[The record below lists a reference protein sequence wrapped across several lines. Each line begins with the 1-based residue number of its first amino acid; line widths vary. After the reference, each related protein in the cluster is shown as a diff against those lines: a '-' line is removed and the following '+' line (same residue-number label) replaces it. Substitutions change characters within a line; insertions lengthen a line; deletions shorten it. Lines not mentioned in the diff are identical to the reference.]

1 LKGDHVS
8 KKQFHLA
15 WFLNFV
21 TDDWHGTWGD
31 GGKDWTGDFFVE
43 MARDLER
50 ACFDYVI
57 LEDKLMVSTAYGGT
71 MEADLK
77 HGVNPKHDPVPLAV
91 LMAQATSKLG
101 IVPTMSTSFYPPFL
115 LARLCATIDHI
126 AKGRFGWNIVTS
138 GEDRAAQNFGMDKL
152 YEHDERYAMATE
164 YVDVVRQLWESWEPD
179 AVVRDQETGVYADY
193 TKVHTVDFVGK
204 YYKSRGPLNTVRS
217 PQGHP
222 VLCQAG
228 ASPPGRQFAA
238 RHADTIIATGNTP
251 EEMKAY
257 REDIR
262 AKMVTHGRD
271 PDDCKVLFLVSPIV
285 ADTIAE
291 AQAKKQRWM
300 SDPLFVEFVLAEMA
314 SITEVDFSKF
324 DLDQPLPPVTTNG
337 ERGFLEGFAR
347 RAAGKT
353 LREAVTED
361 GMGGANRLVGT
372 PESVATQMEEI
383 MEEVGGDGFLISSP
397 VMKLNRRY
405 VTEIT
410 DGLVPAL
417 QRRGLTRTKY
427 KFDQFREN
435 LLDY

>member
-1 LKGDHVS
+1 VS
-8 KKQFHLA
+8 KRRFHLA

-21 TDDWHGTWGD
+21 TDDWNGTWGN
-31 GGKDWTGDFFVE
+31 GGRDWAGDFYVE

-91 LMAQATSKLG
+91 LMTQATSRLG
-101 IVPTMSTSFYPPFL
+101 VVPTMSTSFYPPFL
-115 LARLCATIDHI
+115 LARLCATIDHL
-126 AKGRFGWNIVTS
+126 ARGRFGWNIVTS
-138 GEDRAAQNFGMDKL
+138 GEDQAAQNFGMDKL

-164 YVDVVRQLWESWEPD
+164 YVDLVRQLWKSWEPD
-179 AVVRDQETGVYADY
+179 AVVRDRETGTYADY

-228 ASPPGRQFAA
+228 ASPPGREFAS
-238 RHADTIIATGNTP
+238 RYADTIVATANTP
-251 EEMKAY
+251 AQMKAY
-257 REDIR
+257 RDDIR
-262 AKMVTHGRD
+262 TKLVAHGRD
-271 PDDCKVLFLVSPIV
+271 PDDCKVLFLISPIV
-285 ADTIAE
+285 ADTVEE
-291 AQAKKQRWM
+291 AHAKKLRWM
-300 SDPLFVEFVLAEMA
+300 SDPLYIELVLATMS
-314 SITEVDFSKF
+314 SITEVDFSRF
-324 DLDQPLPPVTTNG
+324 DLDEPLPAVTTNG
-337 ERGFLEGFAR
+337 ERGFLDSFAR

-353 LREAVTED
+353 LRQAVIDD
-361 GMGGANRLVGT
+361 GLGGAGEFVGT
-372 PESVATQMEEI
+372 PETVADRMEEI
-383 MEEVGGDGFLISSP
+383 MDEVGGDGFLITSP
-397 VMKLNRRY
+397 AKKLNRRY

-417 QRRGLTRTKY
+417 QRRGVVRTSY
-427 KFDQFREN
+427 THEHFRDN
-435 LLDY
+435 LLEF

>member
-1 LKGDHVS
+1 MTTLS

-21 TDDWHGTWGD
+21 TDDWNGTWGN
-31 GGKDWTGDFFVE
+31 GGRDWTGDFYVE

-71 MEADLK
+71 IEADLK

-91 LMAQATSKLG
+91 LMAQATSRLG
-101 IVPTMSTSFYPPFL
+101 VVPTMSTSFYPPFL
-115 LARLCATIDHI
+115 LARLCATIDHL
-126 AKGRFGWNIVTS
+126 ARGRFGWNIVTS
-138 GEDRAAQNFGMDKL
+138 AEDQAAQNFGMDKL

-164 YVDVVRQLWESWEPD
+164 YVDLVRQLWESWAPD
-179 AVVRDQETGVYADY
+179 AVVRDRETGTYADS

-228 ASPPGRQFAA
+228 ASPPGREFAA
-238 RHADTIIATGNTP
+238 RYADTIVATANTP
-251 EEMKAY
+251 AQMKAY
-257 REDIR
+257 RDDIR
-262 AKMVTHGRD
+262 SKLAAHGRD

-285 ADTIAE
+285 ADTVEE
-291 AQAKKQRWM
+291 AHAKKLRWM
-300 SDPLFVEFVLAEMA
+300 SDPLYIELVLATMS
-314 SITEVDFSKF
+314 SITEVDFSRF
-324 DLDQPLPPVTTNG
+324 DLDEPLPAVTTNG
-337 ERGFLEGFAR
+337 ERGFLESFAR

-353 LREAVTED
+353 LRQAVIND
-361 GMGGANRLVGT
+361 GMSGAGEFIGT
-372 PESVATQMEEI
+372 PETVAARMEE
-383 MEEVGGDGFLISSP
+383 MMNEVGGDGFLITSP
-397 VMKLNRRY
+397 EKKLNRRY

-417 QRRGLTRTKY
+417 QRRGVVRSSYTHE
-427 KFDQFREN
+427 QFRDN
-435 LLDY
+435 LLEF